1 MAPQLQGSSANAD
14 KASENIADLKKR
26 IRQQEMA
33 IGALIRQSVT
43 GRFSEDANLSDST
56 VEAKIKKNEQ
66 LKRQLQA
73 LEEEQSRIESQEN
86 RQAAVGGAIEAE
98 LAALRAG
105 LQQMTDDLE
114 AAKQGANKWM
124 QKYEN
129 ERARADAAENHVI
142 ELERKL
148 KAALHSCLQEEGGSQ
163 QKKPRFATTFASSSL
178 KPNGERYKHSSDV
191 SFTCSSGTPKA
202 NV

>member
-1 MAPQLQGSSANAD
+1 MAAQLRDCGD
-14 KASENIADLKKR
+14 KVGGTDEKIAHLKER
-26 IRQQEMA
+26 IRQQKVA
-33 IGALIRQSVT
+33 IGAFYRQSVLAPS
-43 GRFSEDANLSDST
+43 SESKSI
-56 VEAKIKKNEQ
+56 ESKKKAMIEEKARLEQ
-66 LKRQLQA
+66 QLRA
-73 LEEEQSRIESQEN
+73 LEEEQSRIESQEHW
-86 RQAAVGGAIEAE
+86 QAAVDGAIEAE